1 MAPSRA
7 TIEGHTGAAWSSSV
21 LDAPRSPPVIAAG
34 LLYKPVSVPW
44 WNGLPLRL
52 TV

>member
-7 TIEGHTGAAWSSSV
+7 TIEGTRAAWPSSV
-21 LDAPRSPPVIAAG
+21 LDAPLSPTVIAAG
-34 LLYKPVSVPW
+34 LLNKPVSVPW
-44 WNGLPLRL
+44 WNGLSLRL